1 MKHILLIVGLVA
13 AGGAVYF
20 FIKYSGS
27 GAGEHK
33 TDLIIGGALIVVS
46 LICFAIHFF
55 KKFRAEG
62 DEDISI
68 TKF

>member
-13 AGGAVYF
+13 AAGAVYF

-33 TDLIIGGALIVVS
+33 NDLIYGTVLIVVS
-46 LICFAIHFF
+46 LICFGIHFF

>member
-13 AGGAVYF
+13 AAGAVYF
-20 FIKYSGS
+20 FILYSKS
-27 GAGEHK
+27 GAGEAK
-33 TDLIIGGALIVVS
+33 KDLIYGTVLIVVS
-46 LICFAIHFF
+46 LICFGIHFF